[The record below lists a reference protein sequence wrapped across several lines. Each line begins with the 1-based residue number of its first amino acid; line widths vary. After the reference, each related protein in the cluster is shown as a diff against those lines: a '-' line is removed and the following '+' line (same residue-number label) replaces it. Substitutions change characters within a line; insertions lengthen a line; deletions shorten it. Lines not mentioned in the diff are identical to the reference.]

1 MSTDTFRGFIAF
13 YTSSVD
19 NLTGPIQYRAL
30 FKKIMGTDMQRASDA
45 KIKELA
51 RHLYKAY
58 VAGLYVKRNATA
70 IASTLS
76 SEQIDDLIKD
86 QVKLLKKYGIFVEH
100 TETDMSAAAVD
111 RRIKELAS
119 TDYKSRLAQLE
130 EKEEAPKKTKVT
142 KIPAAKKPAVKKSPA
157 SKKVAKSSPSAKV
170 GPKKAQSAFFLYSAA
185 NRSKHS
191 GSVSEVAKALGEGW
205 KSASEATKT
214 KYEKLAVADKARYEK
229 ELSKIPAA
237 KRSCKDHDVKSLK
250 ALAASKGL
258 KGYSTLKK
266 KELCDLMKIK

>member
-1 MSTDTFRGFIAF
+1 MNTDTFRGFIAF

-58 VAGLYVKRNATA
+58 VAGLYVRRNATT

-76 SEQIDDLIKD
+76 SEQIEGLIKD
-86 QVKLLKKYGIFVEH
+86 QVKLLKKYDLFVEH
-100 TETDMSAAAVD
+100 TDIDMSAAAVD

-130 EKEEAPKKTKVT
+130 EKEVAPKKTKVT
-142 KIPAAKKPAVKKSPA
+142 KIPAAKKTAVKKSPA
-157 SKKVAKSSPSAKV
+157 KKTAASPAKKT

-205 KSASEATKT
+205 KGASDATKT

-229 ELSKIPAA
+229 ELAKILAA
-237 KRSCKDHDVKSLK
+237 KRSCKDHDLKSLK

-266 KELCDLMKIK
+266 KELCELMKIK